1 MCVCV
6 CFNLYWIWI
15 YLHVC
20 HIHNVCVYIYIPDK
34 TKHGQT
40 CIGSSMAF
48 FVNLHTIH
56 TPHPTSDAFLACWR
70 LKRGPSK
77 ISENDGKPVC
87 FNSVPLFSSTNQWE
101 KDIYGVF
108 EVYYIISRYFNA
120 YSYDLPEDKSKDPVT
135 KMDPY
140 CSDREL
146 FGATHHTLMVSW

>member
-1 MCVCV
+1 MYKCVCV

-56 TPHPTSDAFLACWR
+56 TPPSDIRRLPCLLAPE
-70 LKRGPSK
+70 KGA
-77 ISENDGKPVC
+77 IENIGK
-87 FNSVPLFSSTNQWE
+87 
-101 KDIYGVF
+101 
-108 EVYYIISRYFNA
+108 
-120 YSYDLPEDKSKDPVT
+120 
-135 KMDPY
+135 
-140 CSDREL
+140 
-146 FGATHHTLMVSW
+146 